1 MCLTIHPRPSKRN
14 DDPTT
19 RTHPFRKV
27 ASQAVYVQPKCV
39 ISTLTS
45 HQPYRGRNVAL
56 NACAKVAQW
65 QQAAHCAWMRGF
77 SRLHTELDL
86 TKKRSFGTF
95 SDWCSIIGCILFV
108 CLVVLLSIGGMELC
122 IIRLTI
128 SCFSVSKVG
137 DQRTRKI
144 GKFQVFN
151 F

>member
-1 MCLTIHPRPSKRN
+1 MCLTSHPRPSKRN

-27 ASQAVYVQPKCV
+27 ASQAVHVQPKCV

-86 TKKRSFGTF
+86 TKRSFGTF
-95 SDWCSIIGCILFV
+95 SDWCSIGCILFV
-108 CLVVLLSIGGMELC
+108 CLVVLLNIGGMELC
-122 IIRLTI
+122 IVRLTI
-128 SCFSVSKVG
+128 SCFGVSKVG
-137 DQRTRKI
+137 EEGTHKI
-144 GKFQVFN
+144 GQFRVFN